1 MNKFKFLLLGAA
13 MVNTTA
19 ASAAATIWVDDAY
32 GRIGKVE
39 ASTGNAT
46 LMGPSDVLLT
56 DIAFDPDNNLY
67 GISFSTLYSINQ
79 ATGKVTF
86 IGNLTGVNDA
96 NSLVFGK
103 DGSLYSAGYASKNLY
118 KIDPKTGAST
128 VLFNTGYSSG
138 GDLAFIGSDLYY
150 TDGQNL
156 ILLNL
161 STKVSKLIG
170 PIGASYVYGLING
183 GDDMLYAMAGNSV
196 YSVNITTGKGT
207 LLSTWPAATLGQ
219 AYGSTVMGEASSPF
233 EAKGHDGQDNWRE
246 VTVPTVSPDP
256 IKQSKANSKQR

>member
-1 MNKFKFLLLGAA
+1 MNKFNILLLGAA
-13 MVNTTA
+13 IVTSVTA
-19 ASAAATIWVDDAY
+19 NAATIWADDAY

-39 ASTGNAT
+39 TATGKAT
-46 LMGPSDVLLT
+46 LIGSSDTFLT

-67 GISFSTLYSINQ
+67 GISFTTLYSIDKS
-79 ATGKVTF
+79 TGKATF

-103 DGSLYSAGYASKNLY
+103 DGSLYSAGNSSKNLY
-118 KIDPKTGAST
+118 KINPKTGAST
-128 VLFNTGYSSG
+128 VLFNTGFPSG
-138 GDLAFIGSDLYY
+138 GDLAFVGSDLYY

-161 STKVSKLIG
+161 STKASKLIG

-183 GDDMLYAMAGNSV
+183 GDNVLYAMAGNSV
-196 YSVNITTGKGT
+196 YSVNTTNGRGT

-219 AYGSTVMGEASSPF
+219 SYGSTVMGEASSPF
-233 EAKGHDGQDNWRE
+233 EAKGNNGPANWRE
-246 VTVPTVSPDP
+246 VTVPTVNPDP
-256 IKQSKANSKQR
+256 IKQAKANSKQR

>member
-1 MNKFKFLLLGAA
+1 MNKLNLLLLGAA
-13 MVNTTA
+13 IVTSATA
-19 ASAAATIWVDDAY
+19 DAAATIWADDAN
-32 GRIGKVE
+32 GRIGKIE
-39 ASTGNAT
+39 TATGKAT
-46 LMGPSDVLLT
+46 LIGSSGVFLT

-67 GISFSTLYSINQ
+67 GISFTTLYSIDKS
-79 ATGKVTF
+79 TGKATL

-103 DGSLYSAGYASKNLY
+103 DGSLYSAGFSSKNLY
-118 KIDPKTGAST
+118 KINPKTGAST
-128 VLFNTGYSSG
+128 VFFNTGFSSG
-138 GDLAFIGSDLYY
+138 GDLAFVGSDLYY

-183 GDDMLYAMAGNSV
+183 GDNVLYAMAGNSV
-196 YSVNITTGKGT
+196 YSVNTTTGNGT
-207 LLSTWPAATLGQ
+207 LLSTWPAETLGQ
-219 AYGSTVMGEASSPF
+219 SYGSTVMGEASSPF
-233 EAKGHDGQDNWRE
+233 EAKGSSGPTNWRE
-246 VTVPTVSPDP
+246 VTVPAVSSDP